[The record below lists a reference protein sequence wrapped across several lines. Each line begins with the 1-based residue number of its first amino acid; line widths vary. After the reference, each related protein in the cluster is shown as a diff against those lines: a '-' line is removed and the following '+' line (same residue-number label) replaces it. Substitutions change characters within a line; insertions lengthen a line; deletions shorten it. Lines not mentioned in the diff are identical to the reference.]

1 MEAIKH
7 CFRSSIRPIRSI
19 IEICSTKEEEETD
32 CIVRDINNATNWFSI
47 KKKVFPYYELITE
60 WMPVDQCI
68 KDEFW
73 VPLIYILREH
83 RFCAWDV
90 GCYHH
95 IEYKNIHT
103 ISKAV
108 DLGTKLLFIYNYILK
123 DIRPPL
129 RAHFGLNN
137 RTMIRTIM
145 DADAPKYAAALSPD
159 VLRFESVVES
169 VERDL
174 SDIILSSG
182 DTELDVS
189 RVYDLNGVVKIRS
202 PRASLVASRIS
213 SQISL
218 FDRIV
223 QYSDRTPWANI
234 SQDDFI
240 TFLNVTNCHY
250 RLKIR

>member
-1 MEAIKH
+1 MEDIKH
-7 CFRSSIRPIRSI
+7 YFRSSIRPIRSI
-19 IEICSTKEEEETD
+19 IEICSTKEEDETD
-32 CIVRDINNATNWFSI
+32 YIVRDINNATNWFSI

-73 VPLIYILREH
+73 IPLIDILREH

-90 GCYHH
+90 GCYHK

-103 ISKAV
+103 ISKAEDFGV
-108 DLGTKLLFIYNYILK
+108 KLIFIYNYILR

-129 RAHFGLNN
+129 RSHFGLNCHIPM
-137 RTMIRTIM
+137 RPIRDI
-145 DADAPKYAAALSPD
+145 DGPKCAAALSPD
-159 VLRFESVVES
+159 ALRFENVVES
-169 VERDL
+169 VRNDL

-182 DTELDVS
+182 ETELDVS
-189 RVYDLNGVVKIRS
+189 QVYNLSGVVAIRS

-223 QYSDRTPWANI
+223 QYADRTPWANI
-234 SQDDFI
+234 SQDDFV
-240 TFLNVTNCHY
+240 TFINITNCHN
-250 RLKIR
+250 RLKMR